1 VTQIAA
7 PTNTGAR
14 IGVSALRPD
23 GIAKVKGEFEFSS
36 DLHAEGMLWAHIL
49 RSPHSSARILSIDLS
64 AAWKI
69 EGVQAIITQDDVPGA
84 KQYGLEHQDQPVFAH
99 DVVRFYGEAI
109 AAIAADHPE
118 TARRAADA
126 IVVNYEVTEPL
137 IDAEVAITAPPI
149 HPDGNVFRHLVI
161 RHGDQD
167 VTGEVIV
174 EGTYEVGMQDQAF
187 LGPESGLAIPEH
199 GGGGVD
205 LHVSTQWLHSDLWQ
219 LAPCLGLPE
228 EKVRVHLA
236 GVGGAFGAREDVSMH
251 VHLCMLALQTGR
263 PVKIVYSRLESF
275 LGHVHRHPAT
285 IWYRHHATKE
295 GVLQRVECRLV
306 FDGGAYMSSSG
317 AVIANAACFAT
328 GPYKVPSAF
337 VDGWAVRTNNPSC
350 GAMRGF
356 GAVQTCYG
364 HESQM
369 DKLAVACGLDAVE
382 IRRRNLIRT
391 GDVCITGQVLDG
403 TAPTEELL
411 SWLDAHPLP
420 ADTRS
425 TDEMMAR
432 PGGAGRTA
440 DAHHVKRGVGLAIG
454 WKNLAF
460 SEGFDDYSTASCTI
474 ANGVV
479 SIKCA
484 CAEVGQGFVTIA
496 QQIGR
501 TVLGVDEI
509 VLEPADTLIGSA
521 GSTSASRQ
529 TWMSG
534 GAVNAACEAVRAQ
547 VIARASEQWGVNPE
561 AVELRDNMVR
571 TLNGEHEVALVDF
584 APDEKIY
591 QLLEFRHRPTFGL
604 DENGQGNAHVSWAF
618 AAHRAVVDVDAGLG
632 LVRVIEMATTQDT
645 GTILNP
651 LHVIGQ
657 IEGGTAQGVGLA
669 VMEEIVL
676 DKGRVRNPSFTD
688 YLIPTALDMPNVVI
702 AGLYDQP
709 EAGAPF
715 GAKGVGEPPTI
726 SSTPA
731 VAAAIRNATG
741 LALPRVPIRPQ
752 DIALAQS

>member
-1 VTQIAA
+1 MSTGTTSVSA
-7 PTNTGAR
+7 TGAR

-23 GIAKVKGEFEFSS
+23 GIPKVKGEFEFSS

-49 RSPHSSARILSIDLS
+49 RSPYPSARIRSIDLS

-69 EGVQAIITQDDVPGA
+69 AGVQAIVTQEDVPGT
-84 KQYGLEHQDQPVFAH
+84 KYYGLEHQDQPVFAH
-99 DVVRFYGEAI
+99 DVVRFYGEPL

-118 TARRAADA
+118 TARRAAEA
-126 IVVNYEVTEPL
+126 IVVDYEVLSPL
-137 IDAEVAITAPPI
+137 IDAEAAITAAPI
-149 HPDGNVFRHLVI
+149 HPEGNVFRHLVI
-161 RHGDQD
+161 RHGDQS
-167 VTGEVIV
+167 VTGDVIV

-187 LGPESGLAIPEH
+187 LGPESGLAIPEE

-228 EKVRVHLA
+228 AKVRVHLA

-251 VHLCMLALQTGR
+251 VHLCMLALRTGR

-275 LGHVHRHPAT
+275 LGHVHRHPARM
-285 IWYRHHATKE
+285 WYRHHATKD
-295 GVLQRVECRLV
+295 GMLQRIECRLV
-306 FDGGAYMSSSG
+306 FDGGAYMSSSR

-328 GPYKVPSAF
+328 GPYNVPSAT

-369 DKLAVACGLDAVE
+369 DLLAEACGLSAVE
-382 IRRRNLIRT
+382 IRQRNLIRT

-403 TAPTEELL
+403 NAPTDELL
-411 SWLDAHPLP
+411 EWLTAAPLP
-420 ADTRS
+420 VDTRAS
-425 TDEMMAR
+425 DPMMAR

-440 DAHHVKRGVGLAIG
+440 DADHVRRGVGLALG

-474 ANGVV
+474 ANGQV
-479 SIKCA
+479 SIKSA

-496 QQIGR
+496 QQIAR
-501 TVLGVDEI
+501 TVLGVEDV

-534 GAVNAACEAVRAQ
+534 GAVMAACEAVRDQ
-547 VIARASEQWGVNPE
+547 VIAVAAALWGVSPE
-561 AVELRDNMVR
+561 GVQVRDGAVS
-571 TLNGEHEVALVDF
+571 TLNGEHQVALVDL
-584 APDEKIY
+584 APGERIH
-591 QLLEFRHRPTFGL
+591 QELEYRHRPTFTL
-604 DENGQGNAHVSWAF
+604 NEDGQGDAHVSWGF
-618 AAHRAVVDVDAGLG
+618 AAHRAVVDVDAELG

-651 LHVIGQ
+651 LHVVGQ

-676 DKGRVRNPSFTD
+676 DNGKVRNPSFTD
-688 YLIPTALDMPNVVI
+688 YLIPTALDMPTVNI
-702 AGLYDQP
+702 AGLYDEP
-709 EAGAPF
+709 EPGAPF

-731 VAAAIRNATG
+731 IAAAIRNATG

-752 DIALAQS
+752 DIALA